1 MKHTHQSGPKC
12 ILLML
17 FFASFTLGSIHAASA
32 QVSSSTTVAIMPS
45 ENTPRLD
52 QTISI
57 NITISNVQNLYGLDV
72 TLDWNAS
79 ALQFLNADL
88 RLGVESH
95 PDGVLHEIPPYANI
109 EVVENN
115 ASQDIGEYTL
125 VATSVADAPPF
136 SGSGNIATISFK
148 VTGSGHSQLNLATQL
163 ADYNPS
169 GSNFIA
175 HTDLNGSVNS
185 TIPEFPT
192 TALLTLLLIFATIV
206 GIITKK
212 LQRKNSPASK
222 SRLAI

>member
-1 MKHTHQSGPKC
+1 M
-12 ILLML
+12 
-17 FFASFTLGSIHAASA
+17 
-32 QVSSSTTVAIMPS
+32 
-45 ENTPRLD
+45 
-52 QTISI
+52 
-57 NITISNVQNLYGLDV
+57 QNLYGLDV

-79 ALQFLNADL
+79 ALQFLNANL

-95 PDGVLHEIPPYANI
+95 PDGVLHEIPPNANI
-109 EVVENN
+109 DIVENN

-136 SGSGNIATISFK
+136 SGSGNIATITFK
-148 VTGSGHSQLNLATQL
+148 VTGTGHSQLNLATQL

-192 TALLTLLLIFATIV
+192 IAALILLLIFATIV
-206 GIITKK
+206 VAISKK
-212 LQRKNSPASK
+212 LQRRKMPASR
-222 SRLAI
+222 SRLGF